1 MNIIENEKR
10 RISKIGKEI
19 EEILEK
25 DKNAIL
31 NEKII
36 IKLKNIT
43 NLKDCDYPPLEN
55 DSENNNFMEETIN
68 DFMPEQE
75 NNKDVFVSFANQNIK
90 EIDELFNRASI
101 INIEE
106 EKALENPEIL
116 KENSNKIE
124 DEQKS
129 LDKTPENKEKS
140 VENLENNQENIEKVQ
155 ENIEIQPKEES
166 IYTKTEDISIQKP
179 ENIREKEKKQA
190 NCEEEF
196 KNNEISITKNNLHDN
211 ISQSLQE
218 ILKYLKETC
227 PIKYV
232 RLYISKSNNY
242 L

>member
-25 DKNAIL
+25 DKNSFL
-31 NEKII
+31 DEKII
-36 IKLKNIT
+36 LKLRNIT
-43 NLKDCDYPPLEN
+43 NLKDCEYPTMEN

-101 INIEE
+101 INLEE
-106 EKALENPEIL
+106 EKVLEKSEIL
-116 KENSNKIE
+116 KDNAEKTE

-129 LDKTPENKEKS
+129 FDKTPENNKEKTI
-140 VENLENNQENIEKVQ
+140 ENLEINRENSENLQENVENKPEKDNLNTNP
-155 ENIEIQPKEES
+155 ENIM
-166 IYTKTEDISIQKP
+166 IQKP
-179 ENIREKEKKQA
+179 ENIKEKEENQLKH
-190 NCEEEF
+190 EEEL
-196 KNNEISITKNNLHDN
+196 KSNEVSLVKNNLHDN
-211 ISQSLQE
+211 ISQSLHE
-218 ILKYLKETC
+218 ILKYLKETS

-232 RLYISKSNNY
+232 YFLNEIFFS
-242 L
+242 